1 MSAQAR
7 PRPKRNSNQRKT
19 GGPSNS
25 QSEDPKTGDDKK
37 TATGSSTDE
46 PAKPIRR
53 HGQGHGIY
61 SSDPPKA
68 KKAPPPPSAH
78 KGKRGP
84 PHKAH
89 TKHASNATGPA
100 RKPHTKPGP
109 RNRGKPDS
117 KPPQRQA
124 EQGFLTGANATPL
137 QASSSSS
144 ANGAPKQSSSSSKPP
159 VKQNKPKPPPRQQS
173 KQHSKPPAKKS
184 SLKQKPQNLR
194 QKPSPKPAK
203 PKPEDIAPG
212 IKPIGDEDPD
222 SDPYILKVN
231 RIVELTKDSTPEEPK
246 LTFDSVNEYLQHISY
261 NIFLEEL
268 YESDIFSDLTIE
280 WATKKEEK
288 FTRCTA
294 SFSYTEVMN
303 EYVPEK
309 MRHLR
314 KAAFTMGQGIILLR
328 KKDSALL
335 KKPEIWCCSVAWNK
349 VAKVGRKKLIKTV
362 LDVYKWNET
371 KLPVGAS
378 SKGFAILPCSA
389 VVTRV
394 MQAMSQLENPSFKDL
409 LLGKTPI
416 KQIFFK
422 NYIGKYT
429 NQLNESQKIALQSA
443 LNNKITIL
451 KGPPGSGKTSTIY
464 EMILQLIG
472 QLSYYPV
479 LVVAASNLA
488 VDNIAEKLMINHKDD
503 IIRIVSVT

>member
-1 MSAQAR
+1 MPGPAR

-19 GGPSNS
+19 GGPS
-25 QSEDPKTGDDKK
+25 EGAKTGEDK
-37 TATGSSTDE
+37 TTTGSSTEE

-61 SSDPPKA
+61 CNDPQKA
-68 KKAPPPPSAH
+68 KKAPPPSSH
-78 KGKRGP
+78 KGRRGP

-100 RKPHTKPGP
+100 GKSHARPGP
-109 RNRGKPDS
+109 KNKGKPVS
-117 KPPQRQA
+117 KPPQKQA
-124 EQGFLTGANATPL
+124 GQGFLTAANATPL
-137 QASSSSS
+137 QASSSSSS
-144 ANGAPKQSSSSSKPP
+144 ANGAPKQSSSKPP
-159 VKQNKPKPPPRQQS
+159 FKQNKPKPPSRQQAKS
-173 KQHSKPPAKKS
+173 HAKPPPKKS
-184 SLKQKPQNLR
+184 SSKQKPQNSR
-194 QKPSPKPAK
+194 PNPAPKHAR
-203 PKPEDIAPG
+203 PKPEDIAPERT
-212 IKPIGDEDPD
+212 PIGDEDPE
-222 SDPYILKVN
+222 SDPYILKVH
-231 RIVELTKDSTPEEPK
+231 RIEELIKDSTPAEPK
-246 LTFDSVNEYLQHISY
+246 LTFDTVNEYLQHIGY

-268 YESDIFSDLTIE
+268 YETDIFSDLTIE

-328 KKDSALL
+328 KRDSALL

-429 NQLNESQKIALQSA
+429 NQLNESQKVALQSA

-488 VDNIAEKLMINHKDD
+488 VDNIAEKLMINYKDD